1 MKGMQLLQNTIER
14 VRGKLNPKLRIS
26 GILATIHKSR
36 TLHSQEVLELVR
48 ERYGDI
54 VFDVVIK
61 DSIRFAET
69 PLAGMS
75 ILQYA
80 GSSEGANAYRALAKA
95 VIKRAP
101 APEVEVKQPVATRV

>member
-1 MKGMQLLQNTIER
+1 MKGMQLLHNTIER
-14 VRGKLNPKLRIS
+14 VRAKLNPSLRIS

-48 ERYGDI
+48 ERYGDV

-101 APEVEVKQPVATRV
+101 AAPVETKQPVASRV

>member
-1 MKGMQLLQNTIER
+1 MQLLQNTIER
-14 VRGKLNPKLRIS
+14 VRIKLNPALHIS
-26 GILATIHKSR
+26 GILPTIHKSR
-36 TLHSQEVLELVR
+36 TLHSQEVLGLVR
-48 ERYGDI
+48 ERYGDT
-54 VFDVVIK
+54 VFNVVIK

-95 VIKRAP
+95 VVEREP
-101 APEVEVKQPVATRV
+101 AAETPVPQPVATSV

>member
-1 MKGMQLLQNTIER
+1 MQLLYRPLRR
-14 VRGKLNPKLRIS
+14 VKLKLNPQLRIS
-26 GILATIHKSR
+26 AILTTIHKSR
-36 TLHSQEVLELVR
+36 SLHSQEVLELVR

-80 GSSEGANAYRALAKA
+80 GSSEGASAYRALAKA

-101 APEVEVKQPVATRV
+101 AAPVEAKQPVAGRV